1 MPAAMVRASHL
12 VIDCADLDRIT
23 TFWATLLDLP
33 VADAPDAAW
42 RDLAP
47 LGAGG
52 PVLSFQRV
60 PEAKQDKNRLHLD
73 FEVAGLTAVA
83 ARSRGLGGRPAGPVH
98 GVGRSRWQ
106 VWRDPEGNEFCLC
119 EEARPAS

>member
-1 MPAAMVRASHL
+1 MPSATVRAAHL
-12 VIDCADLDRIT
+12 VVDCADLDRIT

-33 VADAPDAAW
+33 VSNASDADW

-73 FEVAGLTAVA
+73 LEVADLTAVA
-83 ARSRGLGGRPAGPVH
+83 ARSRRLGARPAGRLH

-119 EEARPAS
+119 EEGTPAS